1 MLINLVYQLYM
12 YNKKHKVIM
21 LTDID
26 CNCDVCYDTMK
37 LPFVFNCGHSMC
49 IICTQRYLTGNN
61 SNICPFCRRD
71 IITTSPNYSLR
82 KLLSTSILHSECSQT
97 SLDVTNDNMLSYIED
112 EEYNNYYSCLLPITI
127 YDTMSGCQELYSTT
141 DLTAKCILLGITS
154 FTILS
159 MFSIVTHV

>member
-1 MLINLVYQLYM
+1 
-12 YNKKHKVIM
+12 
-21 LTDID
+21 
-26 CNCDVCYDTMK
+26 
-37 LPFVFNCGHSMC
+37 
-49 IICTQRYLTGNN
+49 
-61 SNICPFCRRD
+61 
-71 IITTSPNYSLR
+71 LR